1 MSEVDQQYERIID
14 ILDPN
19 AENREDSPPV
29 NANTLNVYFHYLL
42 PRIRPGLLMTG
53 NDTCGYFSWE
63 ERFFFG
69 FGDEA
74 LHKKMRRTK
83 ASSEDKF
90 KFMELLEG
98 DEPTGLIAKVKR
110 VNDNLSII
118 CFISVLN
125 LPISILFFHVLRPR
139 LIGRTRNRPA

>member
-1 MSEVDQQYERIID
+1 MQYERIID

-19 AENREDSPPV
+19 AEDREDPPPV
-29 NANTLNVYFHYLL
+29 NANTLNIYFQYLL
-42 PRIRPGLLMTG
+42 PRLRPGLLMTG

-74 LHKKMRRTK
+74 LHKKMRRKK

-90 KFMELLEG
+90 KFMELLEE
-98 DEPTGLIAKVKR
+98 DAPTGLIAKLKR
-110 VNDNLSII
+110 ISDNQIFHIPLMDLEVCEKKIAQWQIVDDYVTWIVN
-118 CFISVLN
+118 
-125 LPISILFFHVLRPR
+125 
-139 LIGRTRNRPA
+139 LIG